1 MSTPEDIVR
10 RLNSEDCELAT
21 GLCLRE
27 YRERDCWI
35 CILKEYTNEIYN
47 NALEDLRE
55 KLLDTISHKY
65 NYPYFDDAIYGLV
78 NDALVDSIEKLK
90 Q

>member
-27 YRERDCWI
+27 YKERDCWI
-35 CILKEYTNEIYN
+35 CILKEYTNEVYN
-47 NALEDLRE
+47 QALEDAKDFFMKHIFDNQNKHVMR
-55 KLLDTISHKY
+55 
-65 NYPYFDDAIYGLV
+65 NYVCEHL
-78 NDALVDSIEKLK
+78 EQMKR
-90 Q
+90 